1 MAIDINNRKNNIQ
14 ENPEISQTD
23 KNFLLNRFLRNL
35 QRIAGIESEDTLCSY
50 LRYAE
55 LICEKENF
63 EITAVEEDEVKSR
76 SEQVADSVQ
85 DSLYKR
91 NDGDLV
97 KRNKN
102 KAWTTWKRLLD
113 YQDIST
119 QDIPD
124 VSFSTDKAEADI
136 QADTK
141 PSDLPTPKEVRR
153 FLKTTEQISSPQTT
167 DRNLSLILL
176 LWSEGPRINEALNI
190 QMDQVSTS
198 GKVPR
203 IRIEGNKKSDDR
215 SIKVGQGYKT
225 LNEYI
230 SSHPAPKDPD
240 AYLFHRKKNG
250 SVYDKLA
257 TPGLRRKVSMAHQ
270 KSSVDFKIYGEPFH
284 IFRKGMTT
292 FHIVN
297 ELATWEEVAKKQGK
311 KVDGTKPTYLKMSI
325 DDVNASV
332 LDSLG
337 VEEDGKQD
345 GSGHRMK
352 GKPLTPMQCPSCQ
365 HLNRCYRNICSK
377 CNASLNP
384 EELPDKLQTDE
395 PSKQEAMQKVE
406 QFGKEIEQLKK
417 DISDR

>member
-14 ENPEISQTD
+14 ENPDISQTD

-63 EITAVEEDEVKSR
+63 EVTTLEEDEVKSR

-215 SIKVGQGYKT
+215 SVKIGQGYKT

-270 KSSVDFKIYGEPFH
+270 KSSVSFKIYGEPFH

-337 VEEDGKQD
+337 VEDDGKQD

>member
-1 MAIDINNRKNNIQ
+1 MAIDISNVKNNIQ
-14 ENPEISQTD
+14 NNPNILQSD
-23 KNFLLNRFLRNL
+23 KNFLVNRFLRNL
-35 QRIAGIESEDTLCSY
+35 QRIAGIESEGTLSSY

-63 EITAVEEDEVKSR
+63 EVTALEEDEVKSR

-85 DSLYKR
+85 DSVYKR
-91 NDGDLV
+91 NPGDLV

-113 YQDIST
+113 YQGLST
-119 QDIPD
+119 EDVPD

-153 FLKTTEQISSPQTT
+153 FLKTMEQISEPQTA

-203 IRIEGNKKSDDR
+203 IRIEGNKRSEDR

-230 SSHPAPKDPD
+230 SSHPKPKDAD

-270 KSSVDFKIYGEPFH
+270 KSSVDFKIYGEKFH

-297 ELATWEEVAKKQGK
+297 ELATWEEIAKKQGK

-337 VEEDGKQD
+337 VEEDGEHD

-384 EELPDKLQTDE
+384 EELPDTLQTDA
-395 PSKQEAMQKVE
+395 PSKEEAMQKVRE
-406 QFGKEIEQLKK
+406 FGKEIEQLKK
-417 DISDR
+417 DISDK

>member
-1 MAIDINNRKNNIQ
+1 MPKKTTRIKNNIQ
-14 ENPEISQTD
+14 NNENISQND
-23 KNFLLNRFLRNL
+23 KNFLVNRFLKNL
-35 QRIAGIESEDTLCSY
+35 QRIAGIESDSTLYSY

-55 LICEKENF
+55 LICEKEDF
-63 EITAVEEDEVKSR
+63 EVTELTQTEIKAR
-76 SEQVADSVQ
+76 SEQIADGIQ
-85 DSLYKR
+85 DSKYKR

-97 KRNKN
+97 ERNKN

-113 YQDIST
+113 YQDLPT
-119 QDIPD
+119 EQVPD

-136 QADTK
+136 QAGTT
-141 PSDLPTPKEVRR
+141 PQDLPTPKEVRR
-153 FLKTTEQISSPQTT
+153 FLKTMEQISEPQTS

-176 LWSEGPRINEALNI
+176 LWSEGPRIGEALDI

-203 IRIEGNKKSDDR
+203 IRIEGNKGSEDR
-215 SIKVGQGYKT
+215 SIKIGQGYKT

-270 KSSVDFKIYGEPFH
+270 KSSVSFKIYGEPFH

-337 VEEDGKQD
+337 VEEDGQQD

-384 EELPDKLQTDE
+384 EELPDNLQTDE
-395 PSKQEAMQKVE
+395 PSKAEAMQKVQE
-406 QFGKEIEQLKK
+406 FGKEIEQLKK
-417 DISDR
+417 DISDK